1 MELYISYYDNYISI
15 VEGKYS
21 TKKNK
26 YIIKKHIKASI
37 EDVEIQQ
44 EDKYSLLKEVIKNNK
59 FNSKDVTFMLNT
71 RDVIVKSNTVPK
83 VDKKDLVAMMNNEIY
98 EMMSL
103 DSEEYVFSY
112 EVTNEK
118 EVDNKQILDVVTA
131 AINKK
136 EVNEILKVFKE
147 LKLNLKCIDI
157 MSTSYIRLLKNIE
170 YEDMMVINIGRYGS
184 YCGVYTNDSLFIY
197 DNIPIKVS
205 KNTEEHTLLSLVD
218 EIKGLAN
225 FYSSRNFGKNLKDIL
240 ILGEGNDNPFLK
252 DIFTNGLNNNLIFGI
267 ENLYYISE
275 EVQGDIREEEISHIS
290 EVLGCMLVNKKKD
303 LLSYP
308 SMNLLPL
315 NLKNELKVKEK
326 VKKTILML
334 PLLIIILTAPYFIFS
349 SLESKTKEE
358 IKKVNDIL
366 EQIIVK
372 YNDIGSIEEEIN
384 TIEEEIKVYD
394 MLLNKKT
401 NWTSVLNSIERNIP
415 YLIDLTSINV
425 YYESTL
431 NNSNEE
437 ESEIT
442 EDTTE
447 NNNIINNIM
456 NNQIQN
462 QYTDDNEQSEENLEN
477 EMFNKIPNVISLEG
491 IANSS
496 EKIGQ
501 FVYKLNGLDYF
512 ESVNLKYSEKNK
524 DTGMYN
530 FQIILKIKSGVVS
543 NE

>member
-1 MELYISYYDNYISI
+1 MELYISYYENYISV

-21 TKKNK
+21 SKKNK
-26 YIIKKHIKASI
+26 YIIKKHIKVSI

-44 EDKYSLLKEVIKNNK
+44 EDKYSLLKEVLKNNK

-83 VDKKDLVAMMNNEIY
+83 IDKKDLVAMMSNEIY

-103 DSEEYVFSY
+103 DSEEYIFSY
-112 EVTNEK
+112 EVTNER
-118 EVDNKQILDVVTA
+118 EVDNKPILDIVTA
-131 AINKK
+131 AIDKK
-136 EVNEILKVFKE
+136 EINEILKVFKE

-157 MSTSYIRLLKNIE
+157 MSTAYMRLLKNIE

-197 DNIPIKVS
+197 DNIPIKVG
-205 KNTEEHTLLSLVD
+205 KNTEKHTLLSLVD

-240 ILGEGNDNPFLK
+240 IVGEGKDNPFLK
-252 DIFTNGLNNNLIFGI
+252 DVFANGLNNELIFGI

-275 EVQGDIREEEISHIS
+275 EIQGDIKEEEVSHIS
-290 EVLGCMLVNKKKD
+290 EILGCMLVNKKKD
-303 LLSYP
+303 SLSYP
-308 SMNLLPL
+308 AMNLLPL

-326 VKKTILML
+326 VKKSILML

-349 SLESKTKEE
+349 TLEGKTKEE

-366 EQIIVK
+366 DQIIVK

-401 NWTSVLNSIERNIP
+401 NWTSILNSIERNIP
-415 YLIDLTSINV
+415 YLIDLTSIDV

-431 NNSNEE
+431 NNSSEE
-437 ESEIT
+437 DNEIT

-447 NNNIINNIM
+447 NNITDNTM
-456 NNQIQN
+456 NNQN
-462 QYTDDNEQSEENLEN
+462 QYTDDNEQSEENLDN